1 MIFLQCLSMSVCM
14 FICMSVSS
22 LLTSLL
28 PYFLAGLSHL
38 QHGSPRRHICRFIII
53 RTRVVLQFL
62 FIALKDLFR
71 PIKIEEN
78 INSIKLHGVV
88 VVVVVVAA
96 AVVAVTRLKSCCQ
109 EGN

>member
-1 MIFLQCLSMSVCM
+1 M
-14 FICMSVSS
+14 
-22 LLTSLL
+22 
-28 PYFLAGLSHL
+28 
-38 QHGSPRRHICRFIII
+38 
-53 RTRVVLQFL
+53 QFL

-78 INSIKLHGVV
+78 INSFKLHGV